1 LPLKFELHNS
11 EINTEFIA
19 NEVLNIM
26 KSDKKNSFGNMNLIL
41 PVDIEKV
48 EEINTIEESKI
59 LNIIKEC
66 HNA

>member
-1 LPLKFELHNS
+1 
-11 EINTEFIA
+11 
-19 NEVLNIM
+19 M